1 MNKRRRNQRINSI
14 VYGKKKNESTFM
26 NFIFKVMITLC
37 MFLAFQIVFKDNQA
51 KTMNEIFSGVITKLG
66 NIVPFEQIIYG
77 DTQTVFMDTE
87 LDIIDTKEFNN
98 GYVLFVK
105 ENEIIKSFENGIV
118 SGNTEIDGY
127 GKILSIQQSDGVE
140 IWFGNLMSNDLNI
153 YDFVKKGDIIGQVAE
168 DELFIAIKKNGEFI
182 TYEQYQQIKD

>member
-26 NFIFKVMITLC
+26 NFIFKVMITLS

>member
-37 MFLAFQIVFKDNQA
+37 LFLAFQIVFKDNQA